1 MVRERLPAA
10 VLTIWS
16 LRDELITQPQIVDET
31 GDLLI
36 RATAIGFAGDHV
48 REGWRASEVDPFAQP
63 PTFVFGC
70 FRNREV
76 LCRNVQR
83 FGIMRVDDEPI
94 GPPDRRNLN
103 FGHLDGTQMH
113 TRL

>member
-1 MVRERLPAA
+1 MR
-10 VLTIWS
+10 
-16 LRDELITQPQIVDET
+16 QPQIVDET
-31 GDLLI
+31 GDLLV

-76 LCRNVQR
+76 LCRNEQR

-113 TRL
+113 ARL